1 MSGAEQAS
9 VAVVGTGAVRLVAQ
23 TKLQAGVTR
32 ALAHIHAN
40 PAQAIG
46 CREIAG
52 LAGLSV
58 SQCARQFRRVTG
70 LAPHRY
76 LLQVRVAHVKALLR
90 DSDRDLAL
98 IAMDAGFFD
107 QSHMT
112 RVFRR
117 LTGVT
122 PGVFRAADRAK

>member
-1 MSGAEQAS
+1 
-9 VAVVGTGAVRLVAQ
+9 
-23 TKLQAGVTR
+23 
-32 ALAHIHAN
+32 
-40 PAQAIG
+40 
-46 CREIAG
+46 
-52 LAGLSV
+52 
-58 SQCARQFRRVTG
+58 VTG

>member
-1 MSGAEQAS
+1 MSGGELALAT
-9 VAVVGTGAVRLVAQ
+9 VAAAAAVRPAVE
-23 TKLQAGVTR
+23 TKPLPGVKR

-40 PAQAIG
+40 PAQALG
-46 CREIAG
+46 CRDIAN
-52 LAGLSV
+52 LAGLSI
-58 SQCARQFRRVTG
+58 SQCARQFRRMTG
-70 LAPHRY
+70 VAPHRY
-76 LLQVRVAHVKALLR
+76 LLQVRVAHVKTLLR
-90 DSDRDLAL
+90 ESDRDLAL

-122 PGVFRAADRAK
+122 PGVFREADRVT